1 MGLFCQSS
9 AIDAPGLGGVVVTQD
24 KKDVGALSGRL
35 SALQVRHGSGCQQT
49 GKYEFIHIRI
59 DVAFLQKSV

>member
-1 MGLFCQSS
+1 VV
-9 AIDAPGLGGVVVTQD
+9 PGLGGVVVTQD

>member
-1 MGLFCQSS
+1 
-9 AIDAPGLGGVVVTQD
+9 LGGVVVTQD